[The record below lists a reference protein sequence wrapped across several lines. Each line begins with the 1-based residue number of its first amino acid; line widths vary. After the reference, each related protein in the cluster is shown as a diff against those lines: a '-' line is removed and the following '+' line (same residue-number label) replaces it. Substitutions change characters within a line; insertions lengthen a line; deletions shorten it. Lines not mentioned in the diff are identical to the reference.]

1 MSGLDV
7 NDDLCPLS
15 EIVEDIIRSDR
26 CRRYVGFAPGYW
38 DMRLGVDLVL
48 DEQGQ
53 CLARFRVQR
62 GIVRAMTDMIF
73 IMTGIVDIF

>member
-15 EIVEDIIRSDR
+15 KIVEDIIRSDR
-26 CRRYVGFAPGYW
+26 YLRHLGFAPGYW

-53 CLARFRVQR
+53 CLARFRV
-62 GIVRAMTDMIF
+62 
-73 IMTGIVDIF
+73 